1 MSQGNIEENERSGEL
16 KVQMDTGNVV
26 SWAMNQNSIPIVHY
40 VRIFNDSDYEL
51 EDLTVRIDIQPDSL
65 SPLSFAIPELNPGQT
80 VVLEPIELKLN
91 SDALHALIEKRNSSL
106 ILEILDQDEQTL
118 VRTEKTITVYAC
130 NQWSLHSSLPEL
142 LAAFILPNARAVNET
157 LLIARSIL
165 KEETTDP
172 SFNAYQSKSTT
183 RVQAMINAI
192 YRALQQLEVSDLSPQ
207 GSYESSDQ
215 KIRFPDQLIRYRMG
229 TCLDIAVFLNA
240 CFEKIGLNPLIILK
254 KGRALPGCWLNED
267 GLDLPIE
274 DDPQTIRKLIEAGQI
289 LVFDPTSISA
299 DPPRALPDA
308 IGDARESLTD
318 DFLFALDVRAARQSK
333 ILPLPIASS
342 ESPILPGLES
352 EDPSDLSPLPLE
364 DFDDEENELLDAD
377 QSEEWTRVKTW
388 KDKLLDLSLRNR
400 LLNFRGQSKSVI
412 PLNIPDLALF
422 EDGLA
427 DNQVYI
433 IEPKVDLDLKDPR
446 YAELLQLKK
455 PEELHEEAR
464 VQRFKQRRLVSELTR
479 SDLVKRTTHI
489 FRTARSSLQETGANT
504 LYITLGMLEWYES
517 EKAEKIRRAPI
528 LLIPVQLT
536 RKRAG
541 LAWRLSI
548 SDDETRVN
556 STLFEKLRKDFG
568 LNFNALRELPTDD
581 SGVHVQAIF
590 DSIRKAI
597 AKIPRWELK
606 DDATLSLLSFTKYLM
621 WLDLE
626 NKMDALLK
634 NDLVHYL
641 VKPEEST
648 VFKDM
653 KFYDAQSLDAQ
664 LTPLSSQLVLG
675 ADSSQQAA
683 IMSAANGCHFV
694 LQGPPG
700 TGKSQT
706 IANVIA
712 HFLAN
717 NKTVLFVSEKM
728 AALDVVYKRLQKVGL
743 GDFCLELH
751 SNKANKRNVCL
762 SLAKTLDFESPDL
775 SNKVNEIATSI
786 SRRRQ
791 QLNDYVAALHHRYPL
806 GHSLYTALGA
816 ISEMG
821 SAPKLDDF
829 KLANFLELTEEQYKA
844 QKQCLA
850 DISEAALDVESI
862 AQHPLKAIQFSDWS
876 PLKTKDLLEQL
887 KAVISAAQQLAQRL
901 AETHAKVPSLAP
913 ESRFD
918 YLQIIPKLCEALAQ
932 NPRPEYLL
940 LSAENRERFEARL
953 TELRKLHQQ
962 RGDIAKALFS
972 VWEESLLKLD
982 LNSLIGSFRQY
993 NNANFISRWWNL
1005 REPKSELYT
1014 ASRSGNLPPNESILA
1029 DLIKARQLIDL
1040 DREITPYFDDM
1051 KSHLGDNYKGG
1062 ETDWDK
1068 LQQIFQ
1074 WIDNY
1079 HELLGQ
1085 LDLHSEHNLDRN
1097 ALYQLAS
1104 RGDAQQLNYLQAL
1117 GAPFE
1122 AELEQFKKQW
1132 LLCIESLEIDV
1143 ESLLGQSWT
1152 TVSLQNIVEALEALP
1167 EHWDKLRVWSR
1178 LNERVKKAR
1187 AEEVVPEFLSAVLSG
1202 TIEAPQLVQAF
1213 EHSILDRFIYF
1224 VVESNRLLSA
1234 FEGRAQER
1242 AAFDFSEKDERF
1254 IDFGGPRICKHL
1266 VSSLPKKSG
1275 HVSSGSEVGLLLRE
1289 AKKKAR
1295 HKAIRKLLSEIPNL
1309 LPRLKPCFLMSPLSI
1324 AQYLPAD
1331 GQPFDLVIFDEAS
1344 QIPTHDAIGAIAR
1357 GKQVVVVGDSKQL
1370 PPTSFFSVT
1379 TQEEEENPDD
1389 SSRMSELESILDEC
1403 LASQVPAMMLKWHYR
1418 SRSED
1423 LISFSNYHYYE
1434 NNLNTFPAPLSKAP
1448 DFGLQFNYLSDAV
1461 YDKGA
1466 TRTNKMEAA
1475 QCVEWVVNA
1484 LKDPAKQIRSIGIV
1498 TFSIAQQGLIED
1510 MFDVER
1516 AKHPE
1521 IEDYFSERA
1530 PEPVFVKNLENVQG
1544 DERDVILFSL
1554 CYGKDEAGKLSMN
1567 FGPLNREGG
1576 ERRLNVAIT
1585 RAREQ
1590 LVVFS
1595 SLQAEDIDLSRTR
1608 ARGAAH
1614 LKAFLRYARNGPDS
1628 LMTNTSQET
1637 RPGKVAKL
1645 ETQLADY
1652 LTEKGWSVDK
1662 QVGCSR
1668 YRVDLAVFDPDNPE
1682 QYLMGIEGDGA
1693 NYLRAATASD
1703 RDRIRGSVLEGLG
1716 WSRKR
1721 FWSMDWLYNKEKSFE
1736 AVHQALETLK
1746 SEPRKGLAFAGSN
1759 ESIEPL
1765 VTDEDDIDEELDEN
1779 LLDDQELEEGSEDS
1793 VSTESSQAGSENP
1806 DDSTEKAPAKIS
1818 DDGGVQAYQ
1827 AFTFEG
1833 MKGTQE
1839 QYLDVNYTEPLRQFI
1854 QEVIEHEAP
1863 IHFQELLNRA
1873 SSYWDIPRQIRSIKK
1888 RLRTILQ
1895 HPLMVEQMEAR
1906 GEFYWLKDCD
1916 PATYKVVRDFR
1927 SDGSLRKFSMI
1938 CPEEVVAGARLVL
1951 ERSIS
1956 LPREQLVKDTA
1967 KILGFSRVGQKSK
1980 VRVETA
1986 IAQLIEQGQAKQ
1998 DGETITVL

>member
-26 SWAMNQNSIPIVHY
+26 SWAMEQNSIPIVHY

-51 EDLTVRIDIQPDSL
+51 EDLTVKVDIQPDCL
-65 SPLSFAIPELNPGQT
+65 SPLSFPIPELNPGQT
-80 VVLEPIELKLN
+80 IVLEPIDLKLN
-91 SDALHALIEKRNSSL
+91 SDTLHALIEKRNSAL
-106 ILEILDQDEQTL
+106 ILEILDQDEQIL

-130 NQWSLHSSLPEL
+130 NQWSLYSSLPEL
-142 LAAFILPNARAVNET
+142 LAAFVLPNARAVNET
-157 LLIARSIL
+157 LLMARTIL
-165 KEETTDP
+165 NDETNDP
-172 SFNAYQSKSTT
+172 AFSAYQSKSST
-183 RVQAMINAI
+183 RVQAMIDAI
-192 YRALQQLEVSDLSPQ
+192 YKALQELKISHLSPA
-207 GSYESSDQ
+207 SYESADQ

-229 TCLDIAVFLNA
+229 SCLDISVFLAA
-240 CFEKIGLNPLIILK
+240 CLEKIGLNPLILLK
-254 KGRALPGCWLNED
+254 RGRAIPGCWLTKD
-267 GLDLPIE
+267 SFDLPIE
-274 DDPQTIRKLIEAGQI
+274 DDPRTIHKLIEAKQI
-289 LVFDPTSISA
+289 LVFDPTSLSA
-299 DPPRALPDA
+299 EPPKLLTDA
-308 IGDARESLTD
+308 ISDARESLTD
-318 DFLFALDVRAARQSK
+318 DFLLALDIRAARQSP

-342 ESPILPGLES
+342 ETPIITGLGEEAS
-352 EDPSDLSPLPLE
+352 AQDLFPLE
-364 DFDDEENELLDAD
+364 ELDDEDNELLDAD

-412 PLNIPDLALF
+412 PLNIPDLAAF

-427 DNQVYI
+427 DSQVYI

-446 YAELLQLKK
+446 YAEILAQKG
-455 PEELHEEAR
+455 PEELQKEAR
-464 VQRFKQRRLVSELTR
+464 AQRFKQRRLVSELTR

-517 EKAEKIRRAPI
+517 EKADKVRRAPI

-634 NDLVHYL
+634 NELVHYL

-653 KFYDAQSLDAQ
+653 KFYDAQSLDTQ

-712 HFLAN
+712 HFLAS

-806 GHSLYTALGA
+806 GHSLYSALGA
-816 ISEMG
+816 ISEMAQ
-821 SAPKLDDF
+821 APKLDDF
-829 KLANFLELTEEQYKA
+829 KLTDFLELTEDQYKA

-850 DISEAALDVESI
+850 DISEAALDVESL
-862 AQHPLKAIQFSDWS
+862 AQHPLKAIQYSDWS
-876 PLKTKDLLEQL
+876 PLQSKDVLGQL
-887 KAVISAAQQLAQRL
+887 KSVISAAKKMSERL
-901 AETHAKVPSLAP
+901 EEIHGKIPALAP

-918 YLQIIPKLCEALAQ
+918 YLQLIPKLCEALAQ

-940 LSAENRERFEARL
+940 LSAENRERFEDRL
-953 TELRKLHQQ
+953 KEVRALHEE
-962 RGDIAKALFS
+962 RGKIATTLFS
-972 VWEESLLKLD
+972 VWEESLLDLD
-982 LNSLIGSFRQY
+982 LNSLTGSFRQY
-993 NNANFISRWWNL
+993 NNANFFSRWWNL
-1005 REPKSELYT
+1005 REPKSALYS
-1014 ASRSGNLPPNESILA
+1014 ASRSGTLPPNESILA
-1029 DLIKARQLIDL
+1029 DLIKARQLIDF
-1040 DREITPYFDDM
+1040 DRQIAPYFDDM
-1051 KSHLGDNYKGG
+1051 KSHLGDNYRGG

-1068 LQQIFQ
+1068 LQNLFQ

-1079 HELLGQ
+1079 HEWLGQ
-1085 LDLHSEHNLDRN
+1085 LDLHSDHNLDRD
-1097 ALYQLAS
+1097 AFYQLAS
-1104 RGDAQQLNYLQAL
+1104 RGDAQQLNFLREL
-1117 GAPFE
+1117 GAPLE
-1122 AELEQFKKQW
+1122 TELDQLKKQW
-1132 LLCIESLEIDV
+1132 LACAESLEID
-1143 ESLLGQSWT
+1143 EETLLSQSWS
-1152 TVSLQNIVEALEALP
+1152 TVPLQNIVDALEGLV

-1178 LNERVKKAR
+1178 LNGQIKTAKA
-1187 AEEVVPEFLSAVLSG
+1187 AEVVPEFLSAALSG
-1202 TIEAPQLVQAF
+1202 AIEPDQLVQSF
-1213 EHSILDRFIYF
+1213 EHSILDRFIYL

-1254 IDFGGPRICKHL
+1254 IDFGGSRICKHL
-1266 VSSLPKKSG
+1266 VTSLPKKSG
-1275 HVSSGSEVGLLLRE
+1275 HVSSSSEVGLLLRE

-1403 LASQVPAMMLKWHYR
+1403 LASRVPAMMLKWHYR

-1448 DFGLQFNYLSDAV
+1448 DFGLQFNYLSDAI

-1466 TRTNKMEAA
+1466 TRTNKLEAS

-1628 LMTNTSQET
+1628 LMTTTSEET
-1637 RPGKVAKL
+1637 KPGKVAKL

-1721 FWSMDWLYNKEKSFE
+1721 FWSMDWLYNREKSFE
-1736 AVHQALETLK
+1736 AIHLALEKLK
-1746 SEPRKGLAFAGSN
+1746 SEPRKGLAFEGSN

-1765 VTDEDDIDEELDEN
+1765 VTDENDVDEELTEGIDDES
-1779 LLDDQELEEGSEDS
+1779 LEALSEDS
-1793 VSTESSQAGSENP
+1793 ESNSVSESPGNTEEISEEP
-1806 DDSTEKAPAKIS
+1806 KAVEAS
-1818 DDGGVQAYQ
+1818 DNGGVKPYQ
-1827 AFTFEG
+1827 AFVFDG
-1833 MKGTQE
+1833 VKGTQE

-1854 QEVIEHEAP
+1854 QEVIEVEAP
-1863 IHFQELLNRA
+1863 IHFQELLNRVSA
-1873 SSYWDIPRQIRSIKK
+1873 YWGISRQIGSIKK
-1888 RLRTILQ
+1888 RLRTVLQ
-1895 HPLMVEQMEAR
+1895 HPLLTEEVEGR
-1906 GEFYWLKDCD
+1906 GEYYWKKDCD
-1916 PATYKVVRDFR
+1916 PETYKDVRNFR

-1938 CPEEVVAGARLVL
+1938 CSEEVVAAGRLVL

-1956 LPREQLVKDTA
+1956 LSRSQLIKDTA
-1967 KILGFSRVGQKSK
+1967 KILGYSRVGQKSK
-1980 VRVETA
+1980 VRVEAA
-1986 IAQLIEQGQAKQ
+1986 IDKLIELGQAKQ